1 MYYMPSGRLADD
13 GANVDG
19 EEHEMSERQGAEDN
33 LFFHQ
38 SWQHLMGALDAVLED
53 ARGNAASLGE
63 AHGSIDHLLARAEQE
78 REAASAA
85 MHELVARREAMAE
98 TLNEMQRQLA
108 VAGVPLRGEIS

>member
-1 MYYMPSGRLADD
+1 
-13 GANVDG
+13 
-19 EEHEMSERQGAEDN
+19 MSTKQGVEDS
-33 LFFHQ
+33 LFFQQ

-63 AHGSIDHLLARAEQE
+63 AHGSIDALLARAEQE

-85 MHELVARREAMAE
+85 LHELVARREVMAE